1 MHSGLCIQGA
11 VWTSNC
17 VPCTP
22 CEPQPPCLGAEPWK
36 AYRWAVQMHPLLE
49 QVCEKRALRPQ
60 VRVECSADVLFLQ
73 GDFSQALME
82 LMAPQLNATATAL
95 NHFALNG
102 TLGSAIQ
109 NSAAR
114 SDDPAILSCLSVR
127 ISRPASQL
135 EKGVGLHKPSV
146 LHARSCSLELQ
157 PGVVSAASAV
167 LDTEDLSS
175 LEFMHICGA

>member
-1 MHSGLCIQGA
+1 MVLSGHPNVSRAHHASLNRLASGQRHA
-11 VWTSNC
+11 
-17 VPCTP
+17 
-22 CEPQPPCLGAEPWK
+22 K
-36 AYRWAVQMHPLLE
+36 ACRWVVQLHPLLE

-60 VRVECSADVLFLQ
+60 LRVECSADVLFLQ

-135 EKGVGLHKPSV
+135 EKGVGLHKTFSP
-146 LHARSCSLELQ
+146 ACTELQ
-157 PGVVSAASAV
+157 PGAAAWCGQCR
-167 LDTEDLSS
+167 
-175 LEFMHICGA
+175 ICCAGYGGPVQS

>member
-1 MHSGLCIQGA
+1 MVDA
-11 VWTSNC
+11 
-17 VPCTP
+17 
-22 CEPQPPCLGAEPWK
+22 
-36 AYRWAVQMHPLLE
+36 LL
-49 QVCEKRALRPQ
+49 
-60 VRVECSADVLFLQ
+60 LQ

-114 SDDPAILSCLSVR
+114 SDDPGILSCLSVR

-135 EKGVGLHKPSV
+135 EKGGALHGPPV
-146 LHARSCSLELQ
+146 LHAQAAARVRPVLCWLPRIC
-157 PGVVSAASAV
+157 PGY
-167 LDTEDLSS
+167 TE
-175 LEFMHICGA
+175 